1 MKKRAAF
8 IALSLLVITTLAL
21 ALAGCG
27 SGTSSSTG
35 SQPAPGSQSPT
46 DLGNGINSVEQR
58 AGNAAREANL
68 RMIDSAIQQYFAANG
83 SYPTDISQLA
93 QYFARGVPTDPLGGT
108 YYLTTRNGVTA
119 AAVR

>member
-1 MKKRAAF
+1 MRKTAAL
-8 IALSLLVITTLAL
+8 ALSLMVITAL

-27 SGTSSSTG
+27 SGSKSSTG
-35 SQPAPGSQSPT
+35 SHPST
-46 DLGNGINSVEQR
+46 ELGNTINSVEQQ

-68 RMIDSAIQQYFAANG
+68 RLIDAAIQQYYATSG
-83 SYPTDISQLA
+83 SYPTDISQLS

-108 YYLTTRNGVTA
+108 YYITTQNGVAT